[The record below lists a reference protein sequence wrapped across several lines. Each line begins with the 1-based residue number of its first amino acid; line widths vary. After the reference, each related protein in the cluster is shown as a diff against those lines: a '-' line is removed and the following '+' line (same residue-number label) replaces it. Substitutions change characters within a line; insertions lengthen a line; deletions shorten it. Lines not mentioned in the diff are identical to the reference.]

1 MHFRNKNKGTL
12 TLQDLFSREILE
24 HSLNNLPWIFA
35 ENPKKGK
42 AWEFIKISEIDSISP
57 VLALILTSMKKNQVF
72 GEYSYYFYS
81 NRIER
86 TNPKKIKPKTK
97 FFSKFQLSAPLKIR
111 IKKKTEPKGLV
122 TKVE

>member
-1 MHFRNKNKGTL
+1 MIFRNKNKGQL

-24 HSLNNLPWIFA
+24 HSLNNLPWQFA

-57 VLALILTSMKKNQVF
+57 VLALILTSMKKTQTF
-72 GEYSYYFYS
+72 GDYTYYFYS

-86 TNPKKIKPKTK
+86 TSKKIKPKTK
-97 FFSKFQLSAPLKIR
+97 FFSKFKISSPLKIR

>member
-1 MHFRNKNKGTL
+1 MIFRNKNKGQL

-24 HSLNNLPWIFA
+24 HSLCNLPWTFA

-42 AWEFIKISEIDSISP
+42 AWEFVKISDIDSISP

-72 GEYSYYFYS
+72 GEYSYYFYR

-86 TNPKKIKPKTK
+86 SNPKKIKPKTK
-97 FFSKFQLSAPLKIR
+97 FFSKFKLSSPLKIR
-111 IKKKTEPKGLV
+111 IKPKPKSEGV
-122 TKVE
+122 VVKVE